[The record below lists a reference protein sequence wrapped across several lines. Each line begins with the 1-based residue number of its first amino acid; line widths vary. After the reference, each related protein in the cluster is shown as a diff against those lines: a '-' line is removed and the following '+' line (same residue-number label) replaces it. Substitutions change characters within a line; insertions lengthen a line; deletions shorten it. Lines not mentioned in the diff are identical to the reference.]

1 MGIKI
6 LSNTKVTKLEK
17 KSDSVVA
24 TIDDGKGKPQA
35 VEFERVIS
43 AVGVVGNIENL
54 GLEKLGVKTDRG
66 CVVIDGYGK
75 TNVPGIYAIG
85 DVAGP
90 PMLAHKA
97 EHEGVVCVEAIKG
110 LHPHAMDKNLIPGCT
125 YCHPQIASVG
135 LTEAKAKE
143 GGREIRVGRFPFVGN
158 GKAIALGEDQ
168 GLIKVVFDKK
178 TGQLLGAHMIG
189 AEVTELIQGYVVAMN
204 LETTEEELMH
214 TVFPHPTLSEMM
226 KEAVLDAYGRVLNI
240 YDDRHCER
248 ARSNPASLP
257 RQQSWIASS
266 LTLAMTRLD
275 EAEIKQKEQSVKDND
290 NLTIER
296 PTFVTHLECAMEGDH
311 YPADQIHNLSKAGKP
326 LLVRYDLAGVKKALT
341 KDALAQRPA
350 DMWRYREML
359 PVRKVSDIV
368 SLGEVTTPL
377 IRLPKLSKKLG
388 GGEIIVKDE
397 GRLPTGSF
405 KARGLV
411 MAVSMGKAL
420 GIKHMAMPTNGNAGA
435 ALAAYATSCGI
446 KTTIFCPADTPEV
459 NVSEIELQGATVYRV
474 NGLIDDCG
482 KIVGEGK
489 AKAGWF
495 DTSTLKEPY
504 RIEGKKTMGLEL
516 AEQLGWDVPDV
527 IFYPTGGGTGLI
539 GMWKAFAELE
549 AIGFIGSKRP
559 RMVAVQASG
568 CAPMVR
574 AFEAGTEHAPRWE
587 DAHTI
592 ASGIRVP
599 QAIGDFLILRAVRES
614 KGFAIAVPDEKI
626 SAALNEVSREEG
638 LLLCPEGA
646 ATYAAYKESLADGR
660 VDEK

>member
-1 MGIKI
+1 M
-6 LSNTKVTKLEK
+6 
-17 KSDSVVA
+17 
-24 TIDDGKGKPQA
+24 
-35 VEFERVIS
+35 
-43 AVGVVGNIENL
+43 
-54 GLEKLGVKTDRG
+54 
-66 CVVIDGYGK
+66 
-75 TNVPGIYAIG
+75 
-85 DVAGP
+85 
-90 PMLAHKA
+90 
-97 EHEGVVCVEAIKG
+97 
-110 LHPHAMDKNLIPGCT
+110 
-125 YCHPQIASVG
+125 
-135 LTEAKAKE
+135 
-143 GGREIRVGRFPFVGN
+143 
-158 GKAIALGEDQ
+158 
-168 GLIKVVFDKK
+168 
-178 TGQLLGAHMIG
+178 
-189 AEVTELIQGYVVAMN
+189 
-204 LETTEEELMH
+204 
-214 TVFPHPTLSEMM
+214 
-226 KEAVLDAYGRVLNI
+226 
-240 YDDRHCER
+240 
-248 ARSNPASLP
+248 
-257 RQQSWIASS
+257 
-266 LTLAMTRLD
+266 
-275 EAEIKQKEQSVKDND
+275 
-290 NLTIER
+290 
-296 PTFVTHLECAMEGDH
+296 
-311 YPADQIHNLSKAGKP
+311 
-326 LLVRYDLAGVKKALT
+326 
-341 KDALAQRPA
+341 
-350 DMWRYREML
+350 
-359 PVRKVSDIV
+359 
-368 SLGEVTTPL
+368 TTPL
-377 IRLPKLSKKLG
+377 IRLPKLAKKIG

-446 KTTIFCPADTPEV
+446 RTTIFCPADTPEV

-559 RMVAVQASG
+559 RMIAVQASG

-614 KGFAIAVPDEKI
+614 KGFAIAVEDEKI
-626 SAALNEVSREEG
+626 SAALNEVAREEG

-660 VDEK
+660 VTKNDRVMLFNCATGLKYPLPPVTRTLDRHQPIDYAKSVEAVIASDSEAIHGAAAYAWIASSQVLLAMTTVDVLMEGGDAKNDSGRVDSRCSPSAAARAPKISRRVPITIIVPFSAGGPSDAMARILAERMKATLGETVLVENVTGAGGSIGVGRAVRSPPDGYTISFGHLGTHVANGAIYKLGYDLVADLEPVALLPSNPMIVVSKNAVPAKSLKELLEWLKARPAPATAGTAGAGSGSHIAGLYFENITGIKLQYVPYRGTGPAMNDLVAGQIDLIVDQLSNSINQVRAGNIRGYAITDTKRAARRRTFRPPTKRACPGFT